1 MKFKIVSTEVN
12 KTQSNQIKAKNATV
26 APKETFANVLDT
38 YLLEASTDDSL
49 NSISIDMPIKNERI
63 LRTILGSVDMVTPT
77 KMPNSNHAAA
87 AYGHSIPLV
96 TSDGVQQIARNI
108 TALYE
113 GGGVAGNFDGQG
125 LSLGYLQWN
134 IGSNTLQPLL
144 REMSNN
150 TNTKKDFEAIFSG
163 LVQVTNNN
171 GSTATRSMSDEI
183 RRMLDMTSSQQLAWA
198 KSLNTRQNKIKEP
211 WKSAI
216 GNLIQNNSFKLIQDQ
231 YARPYFDKANKIVND
246 STIGVKTIRGY
257 SLAFDIAVQN
267 GSIKSSAYD
276 LIVGALSGENNK
288 LTNPNNSSLSRNQR
302 AVVLDLQ
309 SRLKN
314 VSDSDTRK
322 LYYTAAAVAICAKD
336 QYAKDVWSRKSTIIA
351 GTGTVHGKNLALNKA
366 GLSDD
371 KLV

>member
-1 MKFKIVSTEVN
+1 MEFKIVSKEVN
-12 KTQSNQIKAKNATV
+12 NIQNNQTKTENTTV
-26 APKETFANVLDT
+26 SPKESFANVLDA
-38 YLLEASTDDSL
+38 YLLAANTDDSL
-49 NSISIDMPIKNERI
+49 NAISIDLPIKNEHI
-63 LRTILGSVDMVTPT
+63 LRTILGSVDMVTST
-77 KMPNSNHAAA
+77 KMPNHNYAVA
-87 AYGHSIPLV
+87 AYGHSIPLA

-125 LSLGYLQWN
+125 MSLGYLQWN

-144 REMSNN
+144 REMANN
-150 TNTKKDFEAIFSG
+150 PNTQKNFEEIFSG
-163 LVQVTNNN
+163 LVQITNNN
-171 GSTATRSMSDEI
+171 GTTTTRSMSDEI
-183 RRMLDMTSSQQLAWA
+183 RQMLDMTSSQQLAWA

-211 WKSAI
+211 WKSAFS
-216 GNLIQNNSFKLIQDQ
+216 NLIQNNSFKLIQDQ
-231 YARPYFDKANKIVND
+231 YAKPYFDKANKIVND
-246 STIGVKTIRGY
+246 PTIGVKTIRGY

-314 VSDSDTRK
+314 VSDPDTRK

-336 QYAKDVWSRKSTIIA
+336 QYAKDVWSRKSTIVS
-351 GTGTVHGKNLALNKA
+351 GTGTVHGRSLALDSA
-366 GLSDD
+366 GLSDK